1 MTENFSNGNVEYT
14 CKWDVRIAEQGA
26 LFAKEKFARNA

>member
-1 MTENFSNGNVEYT
+1 MAMSNIRANGM
-14 CKWDVRIAEQGA
+14 VRIAEQGA